1 MAGGGIDADAPS
13 AISTGRLMMFGRNA
27 RAILLFVK
35 IFENGQ
41 GHRR

>member
-13 AISTGRLMMFGRNA
+13 AISTGRLMFGRNA